1 MSTKEQHSKLLQ
13 GLQDYLDNTSPE
25 QLEKDWKELEKF
37 NQYGPDMEECLEL
50 GRQHCMEI
58 MKEEELGIL
67 IDKFN
72 TFDKLR
78 SELWNLL
85 NKYVETHNIRPGEEF
100 QDFMLKNDGDVALFF
115 IDEYGMSSMTYHT
128 VKIEDLCNG
137 NDKED

>member
-1 MSTKEQHSKLLQ
+1 MSTKEQRSKLIQ
-13 GLQDYLDNTSPE
+13 GLQDYLNNTSPE
-25 QLEKDWKELEKF
+25 QLKKDWQELEQF
-37 NQYGPDMEECLEL
+37 NQYGPDIEECLKL
-50 GRQHCMEI
+50 GKQHCIEM
-58 MKEEELGIL
+58 MKEEELEIL

-72 TFDKLR
+72 IYDKLH

-100 QDFMLKNDGDVALFF
+100 QDFMLKNNDDVALFF
-115 IDEYGMSSMTYHT
+115 IDEYNMPSMTYHT